1 MLQNTCEHENER
13 QHCSKINSLLLIMLI
28 CSVLLIEFYF
38 YQHWKTICPSFP
50 NASNLV
56 LAENT
61 YCIYLRSILDRLS
74 IIMLYLLLGHLHS
87 CLDVKRQFLSKL
99 KCIYIFNVY
108 LKLDVWIEMFPIN
121 YFTFQYCYCWN
132 VWSYE
137 WELLWNF
144 YVRKIFHLSIACA
157 KFKWS

>member
-1 MLQNTCEHENER
+1 
-13 QHCSKINSLLLIMLI
+13 MLI

-38 YQHWKTICPSFP
+38 YQHWTTICASFP

-61 YCIYLRSILDRLS
+61 YCIYFRSILDRLS
-74 IIMLYLLLGHLHS
+74 IIMLYLLLGHLDS
-87 CLDVKRQFLSKL
+87 CLDVKRQFFSKL

-108 LKLDVWIEMFPIN
+108 LRLDVWIEMFPIN
-121 YFTFQYCYCWN
+121 YFTFQHFYCWN
-132 VWSYE
+132 VSSYE
-137 WELLWNF
+137 WEIPWNC
-144 YVRKIFHLSIACA
+144 YVRKMFHLSIACA